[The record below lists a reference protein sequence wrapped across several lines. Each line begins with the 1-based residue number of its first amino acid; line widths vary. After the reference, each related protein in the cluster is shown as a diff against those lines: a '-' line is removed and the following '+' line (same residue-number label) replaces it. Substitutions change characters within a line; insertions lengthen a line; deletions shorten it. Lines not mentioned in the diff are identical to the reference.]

1 MIDFSDKYTLAT
13 LKERRAALAG
23 EITSLESRLH
33 YLRQMVEY
41 VEGTIHLFHSDLDP
55 NSLPERKPCR
65 QVKVG
70 EGAEL
75 NPNSPQRGKKTAI
88 NG

>member
-1 MIDFSDKYTLAT
+1 MSDKYTLAG

-23 EITSLESRLH
+23 EIASLESRLR

-55 NSLPERKPCR
+55 NSFPERKTCK
-65 QVKVG
+65 QVRVG
-70 EGAEL
+70 EGQ
-75 NPNSPQRGKKTAI
+75 N
-88 NG
+88 